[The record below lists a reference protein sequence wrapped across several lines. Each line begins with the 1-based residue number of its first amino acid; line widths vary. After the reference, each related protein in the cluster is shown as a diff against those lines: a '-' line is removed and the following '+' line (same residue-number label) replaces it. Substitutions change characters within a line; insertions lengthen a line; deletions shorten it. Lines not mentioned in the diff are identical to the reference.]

1 MEKKQRVL
9 LAASVAGLLATVGLS
24 GVVGQQTAQA
34 GEGNGHCYGVNKC
47 SGTGACGGK
56 GHSCAGQNGCEGQ
69 GYLEIDE
76 ETCLKIKGG
85 RLTAEPEEEMVEGA
99 AEKGV

>member
-1 MEKKQRVL
+1 MEKRQRVL
-9 LAASVAGLLATVGLS
+9 LAASVAGLLAAA
-24 GVVGQQTAQA
+24 GVSVIGGPQTAHA
-34 GEGNGHCYGVNKC
+34 GEGHCYGVNKC

-69 GYLEIDE
+69 GYLDIDD

-85 RLTAEPEEEMVEGA
+85 RLTAEPEEEAIEEASEEG
-99 AEKGV
+99 V